1 MEPLAGPAAYT
12 VAHNRLL
19 LGFMIYDCRL
29 ESKKAGP
36 KGPSD
41 FRFKN
46 ADFRFKSLVPRR
58 KECMLLNLQ
67 SPI

>member
-1 MEPLAGPAAYT
+1 
-12 VAHNRLL
+12 
-19 LGFMIYDCRL
+19 MIYDCRL